1 MNNDAVDITSRELKM
16 LLFNIQDK
24 DTGLY
29 LLGND
34 WAEEPEWFDGRE
46 VKEIMSKVDA
56 ELLPR
61 YVVNSHDFD
70 SVE

>member
-1 MNNDAVDITSRELKM
+1 M
-16 LLFNIQDK
+16 LLFNIQDT

-46 VKEIMSKVDA
+46 VKDIMSKVEP
-56 ELLPR
+56 ELLAR
-61 YVVNSHDFD
+61 YIVNSHDFD
-70 SVE
+70 AVE

>member
-1 MNNDAVDITSRELKM
+1 M
-16 LLFNIQDK
+16 LRFNIQDK

-46 VKEIMSKVDA
+46 VKAIMADVEP

-61 YVVNSHDFD
+61 YVVNSYDFD
-70 SVE
+70 SVD